1 MCYLRTNAHFTPIF
15 CEVQRMITQKW
26 QNISIMMWKNT
37 FTMIKETAAWCQK
50 KMPEMQK
57 CVSANMV
64 GIFLKG
70 KGNLWMRRRVNFRV
84 EKPFLSIAFEEALE
98 SPTILRRLS
107 SSFQP
112 SYYWNMKSVNL
123 QYNTLGCLDD
133 GTNESSTKRLMFQVL
148 FFFHDF
154 LQNSLQK
161 SFQFIFLFFL

>member
-1 MCYLRTNAHFTPIF
+1 
-15 CEVQRMITQKW
+15 MITRKW
-26 QNISIMMWKNT
+26 QNISIVIMEKHIYHNKRNSCVMP
-37 FTMIKETAAWCQK
+37 K

-70 KGNLWMRRRVNFRV
+70 KGNLWMRRRVNSRV

-112 SYYWNMKSVNL
+112 SYYWNMDRVVDIESFWTEDYAGQIPNRGLWLAILLLWLYRVSHIELYKVNQL
-123 QYNTLGCLDD
+123 WGIEGSIILLNYDA
-133 GTNESSTKRLMFQVL
+133 
-148 FFFHDF
+148 
-154 LQNSLQK
+154 
-161 SFQFIFLFFL
+161 

>member
-1 MCYLRTNAHFTPIF
+1 MAKHFHNDVEKHIYYDKRNSCVMP
-15 CEVQRMITQKW
+15 
-26 QNISIMMWKNT
+26 
-37 FTMIKETAAWCQK
+37 K

-70 KGNLWMRRRVNFRV
+70 KGNLWMRRRVNSRV

-148 FFFHDF
+148 FFFSWF
-154 LQNSLQK
+154 LAKFFAKILSIYFLILFIKLQK
-161 SFQFIFLFFL
+161 